1 MSDMGTGG
9 LPPTDRPL
17 GDVLPESQTYPPPP
31 LPSTS
36 PYETSGAQG
45 STTDTARQQAGQV
58 AQGAKESGKQVA
70 GTAMQEGKSVAHEGR
85 RQAQELTRQVGQ
97 QVDEQSRVQ
106 KDKAASG
113 LRSLAAE
120 LQGMAASGSGGMG
133 TDLARQAASTVQD
146 AAGWLDER
154 EPGQLLDEVR
164 RFARRKPGTF
174 LLGALAAG
182 VAAGRLTRGA
192 VDAARSD
199 DDEPLSPPTTN
210 GTTPAVTTHAG
221 GVTATGP
228 DLSTELAPEPTPLEP
243 GYRAAAGGGYR

>member
-31 LPSTS
+31 PPSTS
-36 PYETSGAQG
+36 PYETSGVQG
-45 STTDTARQQAGQV
+45 SPTESARAQAGQV
-58 AQGAKESGKQVA
+58 A
-70 GTAMQEGKSVAHEGR
+70 GTAVQEGKRVAHEGR

-120 LQGMAASGSGGMG
+120 LQGMAAAGSGGMG
-133 TDLARQAASTVQD
+133 TDLAQQAAATVQD

-154 EPGQLLDEVR
+154 QPGQLLDEVR
-164 RFARRKPGTF
+164 GFARRKPGTF
-174 LLGALAAG
+174 LLGALVAG

-199 DDEPLSPPTTN
+199 DDEPLGPPTTN
-210 GTTPAVTTHAG
+210 RTTPAVTPHAG
-221 GVTATGP
+221 VVTATGP